1 VTIVDLSL
9 LNLIRCPATAA
20 GQHCHSLLHL
30 DYAAADPVY
39 FAGRE
44 AEDLAEGVL
53 RCGEC
58 NTPYPVLCGVPVLLR
73 SVDDWIRGNY
83 YFLLGFSSE
92 MGTPLTSTRSFL
104 RESAARGGEMPPQQV
119 YDRRWST
126 RVAKFVSSYLISHHL
141 GLERLE
147 LLGPAQQRLALEMAG
162 RGGPHDVLQR
172 MLDDLE
178 PPVDQ
183 REGPVLDL
191 GCSVGGMTARLA
203 AGGRLAVGVDISFES
218 LVWARALLRGR
229 PGPLN
234 RGPVFTEGDNRIDLL
249 LDPRQGTRCEFV
261 MAGGEALPFANGSF
275 RVTASCN
282 LIDVMENP
290 PELLDEKSRLL
301 APGGL
306 LLLSTP
312 FLHTTA
318 GVSRCFAPE
327 GRQPVDV
334 LRSLLD
340 QRGFEVA
347 AEEED
352 VPWVLYHYR
361 RRLDFYQT
369 YCLAARR
376 RGAVANEK

>member
-1 VTIVDLSL
+1 MTIVDLSL
-9 LNLIRCPATAA
+9 LNLIRCPAMSC
-20 GQHCHSLLHL
+20 GPSCHSPLHL
-30 DYAAADPVY
+30 DHTAADPVF
-39 FAGRE
+39 FAGTG

-53 RCGEC
+53 RCGAC
-58 NTPYPVLCGVPVLLR
+58 DTRYPVICGVPVLLR
-73 SVDDWIRGNY
+73 SVDEWIRGNY

-92 MGTPLTSTRSFL
+92 MGAALTSTRAFL
-104 RESAARGGEMPPQQV
+104 RESAARDGEMPPQRL

-147 LLGPAQQRLALEMAG
+147 LLSPAQRRLALEMAG
-162 RGGPHDVLQR
+162 TGGPHGVLQS
-172 MLDDLE
+172 MLDGLE
-178 PPVDQ
+178 PPDEE
-183 REGPVLDL
+183 RDGPVLDV

-218 LVWARALLRGR
+218 LVWARALLVGR

-234 RGPVFTEGDNRIDLL
+234 RGPVFTEGDNRIDLP

-261 MAGGEALPFANGSF
+261 LAGGEALPFADGSF

-282 LIDVMENP
+282 LIDVMEQP

-301 APGGL
+301 VPGGV

-312 FLHTTA
+312 FLHTTR

-327 GRQPVDV
+327 GRKPVDV

-369 YCLAARR
+369 FCLAARR
-376 RGAVANEK
+376 RAAVGAVK